1 MSGSQDLSSGVR
13 DIFYDTHLTSSK
25 RLKICQKAA
34 IMKKEL
40 STSVDWKAARSQSQ
54 SQQIGWENLVKS
66 QKWRLQSYQ
75 DRRGIKGF
83 FPSPFEV
90 HLQISK
96 KDPEINQ

>member
-1 MSGSQDLSSGVR
+1 M
-13 DIFYDTHLTSSK
+13 K
-25 RLKICQKAA
+25 
-34 IMKKEL
+34 KKEL
-40 STSVDWKAARSQSQ
+40 STSVEWKAARSQHQ

-83 FPSPFEV
+83 FPSLFEV

-96 KDPEINQ
+96 KDPELNQQKVSCSLILLLSSLLNVEIN

>member
-1 MSGSQDLSSGVR
+1 
-13 DIFYDTHLTSSK
+13 
-25 RLKICQKAA
+25 
-34 IMKKEL
+34 MKKKL
-40 STSVDWKAARSQSQ
+40 STSVDWKAARSQHQ

-83 FPSPFEV
+83 FPSLFEV

-96 KDPEINQ
+96 KDPELNQQKVSWSLILLSSSLLNVEIN

>member
-1 MSGSQDLSSGVR
+1 MLVVR
-13 DIFYDTHLTSSK
+13 DSK
-25 RLKICQKAA
+25 SVKKLQFR
-34 IMKKEL
+34 KKEL
-40 STSVDWKAARSQSQ
+40 STSVDRKAARNQHQ

-83 FPSPFEV
+83 FSSLFEV

-96 KDPEINQ
+96 KDPELNQQKVSWSLILIVIPFIEC

>member
-1 MSGSQDLSSGVR
+1 MR
-13 DIFYDTHLTSSK
+13 DSK
-25 RLKICQKAA
+25 SVKKLQFRK
-34 IMKKEL
+34 KKEL
-40 STSVDWKAARSQSQ
+40 STSVDWKAARSQ

-83 FPSPFEV
+83 FPSLFEV

-96 KDPEINQ
+96 KDPELNQQKVSWSLILLLSSLLNVEIN